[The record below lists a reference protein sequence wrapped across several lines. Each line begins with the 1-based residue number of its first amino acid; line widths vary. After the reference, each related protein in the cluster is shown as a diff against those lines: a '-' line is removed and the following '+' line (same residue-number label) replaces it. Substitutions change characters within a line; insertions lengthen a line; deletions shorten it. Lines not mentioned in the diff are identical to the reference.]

1 MSKIIPLK
9 DILNQFMDTLDYSE
23 YNKEQKIENT
33 WEKIAGIKI
42 SSHSKIKE
50 IKNEVLVIEVE
61 HPGWIQYILLEK
73 KNIIGRINK
82 RFPEL
87 NIRDLNIFVGKK

>member
-1 MSKIIPLK
+1 MSRIIPLK
-9 DILNQFMDTLDYSE
+9 DILNQFMDTLDYSDYE
-23 YNKEQKIENT
+23 KEQKIENS

-50 IKNEVLVIEVE
+50 IKNGVLVIEVE
-61 HPGWIQYILLEK
+61 HPGWIQCILFEK

-87 NIRDLNIFVGKK
+87 NIKDLNIFVGK